1 MTRALPPLLAA
12 LLLTTVG
19 VPAAWPDTPPTAKAI
34 VDAAPPGDWRAVAP
48 ENLLV
53 IDFAG
58 GRRVAIE
65 LAETFAP
72 VHVANIRTL
81 VRAGFYD
88 GLVIERVQDGYV
100 TQWGDPD
107 GKKPPPPGI
116 VQPAPAEYER
126 PSAGLTFDALPYR
139 DTFADAVG
147 FVGGWPT
154 GMEQGRSWLI
164 HCYGMVGVARDLSPD
179 TGSGSDLYAVIGHS
193 PRQLDRN
200 IALVGRVLSGMEVLT
215 ALPRGSGDLGIYE
228 DKSLL
233 VPIVRARLASDMPD
247 AERPHLEVLK
257 TDSATYRTWR
267 RFKTNRHDSFF
278 VRPAGALDVCN
289 ALPPA
294 RSRP

>member
-1 MTRALPPLLAA
+1 MIRTRSALLAV
-12 LLLTTVG
+12 LLFTTAG
-19 VPAAWPDTPPTAKAI
+19 VPVAWPDTPPTPKAI
-34 VDAAPPGDWRAVAP
+34 VDAAPAGDWRAVAP
-48 ENLLV
+48 ETLLV

-58 GRRVAIE
+58 GRRVLIE
-65 LAETFAP
+65 LADAFAP
-72 VHVANIRTL
+72 MHVANIRAMA
-81 VRAGFYD
+81 RAGFYD

-107 GKKPPPPGI
+107 GKKPLPPGI

-126 PSAGLTFDALPYR
+126 ASTGLKFDSLPYR

-179 TGSGSDLYAVIGHS
+179 TGSGSDLYAVIGQA

-200 IALVGRVLSGMEVLT
+200 IALVGRVLSGMEALT
-215 ALPRGSGDLGIYE
+215 ALPRGSGEFGMYE
-228 DKSLL
+228 DKSLR
-233 VPIVRARLASDMPD
+233 VPILRARLAINMPA
-247 AERPHLEVLK
+247 AERPHVEVLK
-257 TDSATYRTWR
+257 TDSASYGMWL
-267 RFKTNRHDSFF
+267 RFKANRHDSFF

-289 ALPPA
+289 ALPPV
-294 RSRP
+294 RTRP

>member
-1 MTRALPPLLAA
+1 MPRFRSALLAA
-12 LLLTTVG
+12 LLLTPAG
-19 VPAAWPDTPPTAKAI
+19 VSAAQSDTPPTAKAI
-34 VDAAPPGDWRAVAP
+34 VDAAPPGDWRTVAP

-58 GRRVAIE
+58 GRRVTIE
-65 LAETFAP
+65 LAEAFAP
-72 VHVANIRTL
+72 VHIANIRAL
-81 VRAGFYD
+81 ARAGFYD

-107 GKKPPPPGI
+107 SQKPLPHGI

-126 PSAGLTFDALPYR
+126 AAAGLTFDALPYR

-154 GMEQGRSWLI
+154 GMAGGRSWLI

-215 ALPRGSGDLGIYE
+215 ALPRGSGELGMYE
-228 DKSLL
+228 DKSLR
-233 VPIVRARLASDMPD
+233 VPILRARLAEDMP
-247 AERPHLEVLK
+247 ATERPQVEVLK

-267 RFKTNRHDSFF
+267 RFKANRQDSFF

-289 ALPPA
+289 ALPPV
-294 RSRP
+294 RTRL